1 MSSRAR
7 EESFL
12 TRIVST
18 VSSSLELDEVL
29 AAVVRLL
36 TDASAVHAC
45 FVYLMEDSGDR
56 LVLRAAS
63 EPYGHLAGRIDLP
76 RGEGL
81 AWWAVDHREPA
92 FIPENL
98 LDDPRVK
105 YVAELEEERFQSLL
119 SVPIVGTGGD
129 VIGVISAHTEA
140 PREFSADE
148 VEFVVTAASLVA
160 GAIEN
165 ARLYGEMRRRVHE
178 LEALTEL
185 AEAIA
190 RTETLEELL
199 PAVAG
204 GARRLLEADAC
215 HVYLIERGGDDLRLC
230 CSHPPGSTARSFISL
245 AELGPELSTR
255 ARRGR
260 VAVPLVADDELL
272 GLVVADATRR
282 VELARAIAGQVAV
295 GIKKVRLIERL
306 AEQNL
311 IADFFDHLSQGR
323 SEAELEGRAA
333 RLGCDLMQPHVVL
346 LAEAADERFEAALSA
361 ALPGTLVHRDTNAVR
376 ALVPVTRRGAELV
389 AETARSL
396 QADPG
401 AGAIGLSGVCS
412 EPGAYA
418 DGVEEARHAL
428 TGAAVLGREPP
439 VVAYVELGAHKYL
452 LRIASDGVGARD
464 ATVDAVDRL
473 AAYDRQRQTQ
483 LLATLEE
490 FLSRRGNISAT
501 ADALFV
507 HPNTL
512 RQRLRRI
519 AELSDL
525 DLRTDDWLEIEIAVK
540 LVLLRRASGIDTPA
554 A

>member
-1 MSSRAR
+1 VGSRAR
-7 EESFL
+7 EDSFL

-45 FVYLMEDSGDR
+45 FVYLMEESGGR

-63 EPYGHLAGRIDLP
+63 EPYGHLAGQIDLP

-81 AWWAVDHREPA
+81 AWWAADRREPA

-98 LDDPRVK
+98 LADPRVK
-105 YVAELEEERFQSLL
+105 YVPELEEERFQSLL
-119 SVPIVGTGGD
+119 SVPIVGTDGD

-140 PREFSADE
+140 PREFSPEE
-148 VEFVVTAASLVA
+148 VEFVVATASLVA

-165 ARLYGEMRRRVHE
+165 ARLYGEMRRRVQE

-190 RTETLEELL
+190 RTEALEELL

-204 GARRLLEADAC
+204 GARRLLDAEAC
-215 HVYLIERGGDDLRLC
+215 HVYLIERGGDDLTLC
-230 CSHPPGSTARSFISL
+230 YSHPPGATARPMIPL

-272 GLVVADATRR
+272 GLVVAESTRR

-306 AEQNL
+306 TEQNL
-311 IADFFDHLSQGR
+311 IADFFEQLSQGR
-323 SEAELEGRAA
+323 AGPELEGRAA
-333 RLGCDLMQPHVVL
+333 RLGCDLSLPHVVL
-346 LAEAADERFEAALSA
+346 LAQAVDERFDAALPS
-361 ALPGTLVHRDTNAVR
+361 ALPGTLVQRDGDAVR
-376 ALVPVTRRGAELV
+376 ALVPVTRRGAEHV
-389 AETARSL
+389 ADAARAL
-396 QADPG
+396 QAAPG
-401 AGAIGLSGVCS
+401 ADAIGLSSVCS
-412 EPGAYA
+412 EPAAYV
-418 DGVEEARHAL
+418 DGFEEARHAL
-428 TGAAVLGREPP
+428 TGASVLRKEPR
-439 VVAYVELGAHKYL
+439 VAMYEELGAHKYL
-452 LRIASDGVGARD
+452 LRIASDAIRD
-464 ATVDAVDRL
+464 ATVDAVERL
-473 AAYDRQRQTQ
+473 AEYDRQRQTQ
-483 LLATLEE
+483 LLSTLDE
-490 FLSRRGNISAT
+490 FLRRHGNISAT
-501 ADALFV
+501 AEALFV

-519 AELSDL
+519 AELTDL
-525 DLRTDDWLEIEIAVK
+525 DLRTDDWLMIEIAVK
-540 LVLLRRASGIDTPA
+540 LVLLRLASGMDTSGA
-554 A
+554 